1 MYECTKKL
9 IKVSKG
15 ILKIIIFM
23 NQTRPFMFID
33 FREETLNLCSVA
45 LLICIDL

>member
-23 NQTRPFMFID
+23 NQTRPLT
-33 FREETLNLCSVA
+33 RN
-45 LLICIDL
+45 